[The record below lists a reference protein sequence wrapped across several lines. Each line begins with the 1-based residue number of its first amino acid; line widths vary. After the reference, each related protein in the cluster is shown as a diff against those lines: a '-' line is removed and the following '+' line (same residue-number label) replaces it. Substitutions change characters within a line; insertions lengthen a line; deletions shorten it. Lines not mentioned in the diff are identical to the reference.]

1 MESLTTENIKKHFIK
16 EIENGSIS
24 VGQKLDSERQLSKE
38 FKVSRSTIREAIR
51 ELNAL
56 GYLDTVNKV
65 GTYVCSKYLENARN
79 KSSLKEF
86 IDLAPIIDLMEVR
99 YILESNF
106 VDLAVNRA
114 EKNDFQKLSNLLKK
128 MKSKNITETDY
139 YKYDLDFHYLI
150 AKSTHNVVIVELM
163 KVIRDRIQ
171 SNRELFIESGKQTM
185 EKDIALFESIIEN
198 MKLKNVK
205 ETKKL
210 YDEHLK
216 TVTAT
221 IKGS

>member
-24 VGQKLDSERQLSKE
+24 IGQKLDSERQLSKE

-65 GTYVCSKYLENARN
+65 GTYVCSKYLETATDE
-79 KSSLKEF
+79 SSLKKF

-106 VDLAVNRA
+106 VDLAVHRA
-114 EKNDFQKLSNLLKK
+114 EESDLQKISNLVKK
-128 MKSKNITETDY
+128 MKTKNISETDY
-139 YKYDLDFHYLI
+139 YKYDLEFHYLI

-185 EKDIALFESIIEN
+185 EKDIALFESIVEN

-210 YDEHLK
+210 YDEHLR

>member
-1 MESLTTENIKKHFIK
+1 MEALTTENIKKFLIK

-24 VGQKLDSERQLSKE
+24 IGQKLDSERHMSKE

-65 GTYVCSKYLENARN
+65 GTYVSSKYLETARN
-79 KSSLKEF
+79 ESSLKEF

-106 VDLAVNRA
+106 VDLAVHRA
-114 EKNDFQKLSNLLKK
+114 EKSDLEKLSNLLKK

-139 YKYDLDFHYLI
+139 YKYDLDFHFLI

-171 SNRELFIESGKQTM
+171 TNRELFIESGKQTM

-216 TVTAT
+216 TVTAA